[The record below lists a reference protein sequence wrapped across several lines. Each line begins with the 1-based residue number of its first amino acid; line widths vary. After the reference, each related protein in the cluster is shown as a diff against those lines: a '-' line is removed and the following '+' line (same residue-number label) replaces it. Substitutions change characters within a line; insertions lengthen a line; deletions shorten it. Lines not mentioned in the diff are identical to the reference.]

1 MKFTQLPVGA
11 QFEFNGKAYTKTTA
25 LIGSATDG
33 TGQRVIPRYAV
44 LKPIGTVAP
53 IAPSV
58 AVATLDAQRV
68 LAAFEQAHAAYAQV
82 LDDARVVTD
91 LRGQLDDRLQA
102 VRQGFL
108 DALRLAQQ

>member
-25 LIGSATDG
+25 LIGTATDG

-44 LKPIGTVAP
+44 LKPIGAVAP
-53 IAPSV
+53 IAPPV
-58 AVATLDAQRV
+58 TAATLERV